1 MPPMNIVF
9 DFGGVLFRWQPRAF
23 LARML
28 PHRAASPEAAEALFH
43 AVFQGYGG
51 EWGEFDRG
59 RIEPGPLAEQ
69 IAARTGLPA
78 HELHTVIGGVTG
90 ELEPIADSVALLH
103 RLHAAG
109 RPLFYLSNMP
119 EPFAQHLERTH
130 EFLRLFRRGV
140 FSSRVGLIKP
150 ERAIFEHA
158 AQQFGIDPAH
168 TLFIDDH
175 GDNVVAA
182 RAAGWQALHFTD
194 PAQCEAALAERG
206 LL

>member
-9 DFGGVLFRWQPRAF
+9 DFGGVLFRWEPHAF

-28 PHRAASPEAAEALFH
+28 PHRAATPEARKALVA

-51 EWGEFDRG
+51 DWGEFDRG

-78 HELHTVIGGVTG
+78 HEMHAVIGGVPD
-90 ELEPIADSVALLH
+90 ELEPIAASVALLR
-103 RLHAAG
+103 RLHASG
-109 RPLFYLSNMP
+109 RPLYYLSNMP
-119 EPFAQHLERTH
+119 EPFALHLERTH
-130 EFLRLFRRGV
+130 AFLGLFRRGV
-140 FSSRVGLIKP
+140 FSSRAGLIKP
-150 ERAIFEHA
+150 ERAIFDHA
-158 AQQFGIDPAH
+158 AEQFGIDPAH

-175 GDNVVAA
+175 ADNVVAA
-182 RAAGWQALHFTD
+182 RAAGWLALHFRD
-194 PAQCEAALAERG
+194 PAQCEAALVGLG